1 MRRLRQSVNKILKQ
15 LNCHDRELSLLL
27 VGDRKIQEI
36 NKKYLNR
43 DYPTNVIAFSQ
54 REGKFAHL
62 NPHIMGDVVIS
73 VERAFSDAREGDLTF
88 EDELD
93 FLAIHGILHLIG
105 YNHEDASEP
114 EIIAMQTKSSE
125 LFTLLRGYPIELTS
139 W

>member
-1 MRRLRQSVNKILKQ
+1 MNKILRQ
-15 LNCHDRELSLLL
+15 LKCRDRELSLLL

-43 DYPTNVIAFSQ
+43 DYPTNVIAFPQ
-54 REGKFAHL
+54 REGKFAYL

-73 VERAFSDAREGDLTF
+73 VERALSDAREGDLTL

-105 YNHEDASEP
+105 YNHEDAADP
-114 EIIAMQTKSSE
+114 EIIEMQTKSIE
-125 LFTLLRGYPIELTS
+125 LFTLLRGYPIELS
-139 W
+139 S

>member
-1 MRRLRQSVNKILKQ
+1 MLVD
-15 LNCHDRELSLLL
+15 DRE
-27 VGDRKIQEI
+27 IQEI

-54 REGKFAHL
+54 SEGKFAHL

-73 VERAFSDAREGDLTF
+73 VERALRDAKEGDLAF

-93 FLAIHGILHLIG
+93 FLAIHGVLHLIG
-105 YNHEDASEP
+105 YNHEGASGP
-114 EIIAMQTKSSE
+114 EIIEMQTKSIE

-139 W
+139 